1 MKYKCIIFDCDGVLV
16 DSETITCKVIVEM
29 AKSVGLDIDLGLAIK
44 EFSGKSLHGIFA
56 YIEERINIPLPEDF
70 EPVYREKTYTAF
82 KDEIQPI
89 DGVHALLD
97 RLTVPF
103 CVASSGPIKKIKLN
117 LTATKLRDKFKD
129 NIISSFEIGSWKP
142 EPGIFLHAAEKMGFK
157 PNECVVIEDSIYG
170 VTAAKAGG
178 FDVFVYVS
186 DPNDTTFEN
195 LDVNVF
201 HDMNLL
207 DELLEKQ
214 S

>member
-117 LTATKLRDKFKD
+117 LTTTKLRDKFKD

-178 FDVFVYVS
+178 FDVFAYVS

>member
-29 AKSVGLDIDLGLAIK
+29 AKSVGLHIDLDFAIK
-44 EFSGKSLHGIFA
+44 RFSGESLQRIFA
-56 YIEERINIPLPEDF
+56 YIEERIDAPLPNDF
-70 EPVYREKTYTAF
+70 EPVYRKKTYAAF
-82 KDEIQPI
+82 KNEIQPI
-89 DGVHALLD
+89 KGVHALLD
-97 RLTVPF
+97 RINVPF
-103 CVASSGPIKKIKLN
+103 CVASSGPVKKIKLN
-117 LTATKLRDKFKD
+117 LSATKLIDKFND

-178 FDVFVYVS
+178 FDVFAYVN
-186 DPNDTTFEN
+186 DPNEN
-195 LDVNVF
+195 AFVNTDVEVF
-201 HDMNLL
+201 YDMNHL
-207 DELLEKQ
+207 DELLEDQ

>member
-56 YIEERINIPLPEDF
+56 YIQERIDKPLPENF

-82 KDEIQPI
+82 KNEIQPI
-89 DGVHALLD
+89 AGVHSLLD

-103 CVASSGPIKKIKLN
+103 CVASSGPVKKIKLN
-117 LTATKLRDKFKD
+117 LTTTKLIHKFND

-142 EPGIFLHAAEKMGFK
+142 EPGIFLHAAKKMGFL
-157 PNECVVIEDSIYG
+157 PSECVVIEDSVYG
-170 VTAAKAGG
+170 VAAAKAGG
-178 FDVFVYVS
+178 IDVFVYV
-186 DPNDTTFEN
+186 NNKNENAFEN
-195 LDVNVF
+195 TDEKVF
-201 HDMNLL
+201 FDMNLV
-207 DELLEKQ
+207 DTLLEAQ
-214 S
+214 G

>member
-29 AKSVGLDIDLGLAIK
+29 AKSVGLHIDLGFAIK
-44 EFSGKSLHGIFA
+44 EFSGKSLHGIFEF
-56 YIEERINIPLPEDF
+56 IEERIEGTLPDNF

-82 KDEIQPI
+82 KNEIQPI
-89 DGVHALLD
+89 KGVHALLD

-103 CVASSGPIKKIKLN
+103 CVASSGPVKKIKLN
-117 LTATKLRDKFKD
+117 LTTTKLIDKFND

-157 PNECVVIEDSIYG
+157 PRECVVIEDSVYG

-178 FDVFVYVS
+178 FDVFAYVN
-186 DPNDTTFEN
+186 DPNENAFEN
-195 LDVNVF
+195 TDVEVF
-201 HDMNLL
+201 YDMNELDKLL
-207 DELLEKQ
+207 DRQ